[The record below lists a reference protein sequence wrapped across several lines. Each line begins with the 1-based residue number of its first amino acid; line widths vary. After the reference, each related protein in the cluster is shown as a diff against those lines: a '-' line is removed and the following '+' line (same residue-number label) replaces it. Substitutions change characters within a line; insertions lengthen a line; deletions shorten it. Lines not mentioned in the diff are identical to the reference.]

1 MTTLPV
7 DYSNLDAIYRHGIR
21 NELCIMFVSFPS
33 PLSHFSSSFEHELDV
48 AALVSSHDSSM
59 HVTIFEG
66 NQEI

>member
-1 MTTLPV
+1 
-7 DYSNLDAIYRHGIR
+7 
-21 NELCIMFVSFPS
+21 MFVSFPS
-33 PLSHFSSSFEHELDV
+33 PLSHFSSSFEHELEV